1 MKQPKWDKYET
12 ALLIEAY
19 WKTKEDRSQ
28 RSLIISEL
36 SSFLRQRVSF
46 EIDEI
51 FRNENGINL
60 RLGELEYIFSN
71 GSSGVKN
78 TSELFRE
85 MAELYLTRRS
95 DFEKI
100 LNDAKSMSA
109 LALDTRTRF
118 CDWLEKN
125 APKARIDITCWA
137 LSIGEEFCIKIK
149 VLSSPLY
156 ETIDYEIVK
165 RFVKTVT
172 NNKIFRIRNRKQYSV
187 ILDAANKYL
196 AFIRVLPE
204 LEFETKDDMAED
216 DAAEFG
222 AQSEIIKR
230 GDCLLNFFEAFQ
242 VQYPNLVFTNRNA
255 KDELVNRALYIYPAD
270 GGRRGNVLFE
280 IWHLSTEGQF
290 DLYIRREFLTAEEY
304 NESLEK
310 WDKTTDSRGRITR
323 TFRTSNELTD
333 FVLSKIDNAQNR
345 INEENQNAK
354 SFLADIEQ
362 LLKARFKYGFRLT
375 SDMDIMRMRQFAEM
389 SEILLP
395 ESDETLKMLIS
406 SVGFKVEDKVFVISD
421 ETIDFLKSVVE
432 KYSETGTQ
440 VFFYEA
446 LMAKEYDDFMENQ
459 ISSEEMLKE
468 LLMKHCSG
476 YTFSKNFMA
485 LGAKQT
491 ENDAI
496 ANELIRVWGNSTL
509 HTFDELSE
517 LLPMIPLERI
527 KYRLAY
533 SELFVWN
540 SHETYAYAGNVVI
553 SEEEGAAIIDFVRS
567 NCEINGF
574 ASLSDV
580 PLGAIAEVNYELS
593 NTALYAVIFSKV
605 LLGKFNLTGK
615 ILTFPGKS
623 LSAVFLVK
631 SFCADKDQCT
641 FDELHDKVVE
651 LTGGTN
657 RQIAFEAGYDTM
669 IRVRQNLFVA
679 DRFVEFDVSAV
690 DNVLDEIIDDDFIA
704 IRGIATFAAFPV
716 CGQVWNHYLLE
727 SYCHR
732 YSKKY
737 RLEVMNY
744 NDKNAGIIVKKN
756 SKLKYKEMLAIVAS
770 KAEIPLT
777 VESVG
782 AYLCSTGYMAKS
794 KYAGMGDIVDQAK
807 VLREENH

>member
-1 MKQPKWDKYET
+1 MD
-12 ALLIEAY
+12 
-19 WKTKEDRSQ
+19 
-28 RSLIISEL
+28 
-36 SSFLRQRVSF
+36 
-46 EIDEI
+46 EIDDNVDLKKAVE
-51 FRNENGINL
+51 
-60 RLGELEYIFSN
+60 
-71 GSSGVKN
+71 
-78 TSELFRE
+78 T
-85 MAELYLTRRS
+85 
-95 DFEKI
+95 
-100 LNDAKSMSA
+100 LNDNSDYRNYNAQQHNRFSA
-109 LALDTRTRF
+109 A
-118 CDWLEKN
+118 
-125 APKARIDITCWA
+125 I
-137 LSIGEEFCIKIK
+137 
-149 VLSSPLY
+149 
-156 ETIDYEIVK
+156 
-165 RFVKTVT
+165 
-172 NNKIFRIRNRKQYSV
+172 
-187 ILDAANKYL
+187 NKYL
-196 AFIRVLPE
+196 IFKG
-204 LEFETKDDMAED
+204 LET
-216 DAAEFG
+216 
-222 AQSEIIKR
+222 S
-230 GDCLLNFFEAFQ
+230 
-242 VQYPNLVFTNRNA
+242 P
-255 KDELVNRALYIYPAD
+255 
-270 GGRRGNVLFE
+270 RRGQLRVNSDTITTVVAVD
-280 IWHLSTEGQF
+280 LSETNICYRDG
-290 DLYIRREFLTAEEY
+290 
-304 NESLEK
+304 
-310 WDKTTDSRGRITR
+310 
-323 TFRTSNELTD
+323 
-333 FVLSKIDNAQNR
+333 V
-345 INEENQNAK
+345 
-354 SFLADIEQ
+354 EQ
-362 LLKARFKYGFRLT
+362 LLKSRFKYGFRLT

-389 SEILLP
+389 SEIVLP
-395 ESDETLKMLIS
+395 ESDEALKMLIS

-432 KYSETGTQ
+432 KYSEAGTQ

-623 LSAVFLVK
+623 LSAVFIVK
-631 SFCADKDQCT
+631 SFCADKDECT